1 MKNNIVIKKLF
12 GSLILLLV
20 LAAMSCKNENK
31 SAEMEEVAQEENGSK
46 SDGIKN
52 AEDDAQ
58 YLVEAAATDLQEI
71 EIGKLAQQK
80 SSDPDVKA
88 FGKMLEEDHMKSSA
102 EVKKLA
108 QLKNISLPGTLT
120 EDGQKMYEELDEKAG
135 LDFDRKFAEMMVDGH
150 QKAIDKMEKAAEG
163 ASDEEIRAWA
173 SGKIPTLT
181 GHLEHAKSLKAIIGA
196 KK

>member
-31 SAEMEEVAQEENGSK
+31 PAEMEEVAQEENGSK

-80 SSDPDVKA
+80 SSDQDVKA

-108 QLKNISLPGTLT
+108 QIKSISLPGTLT
-120 EDGQKMYEELDEKAG
+120 KDGQKMYEELDEKTG

-150 QKAIDKMEKAAEG
+150 QKAIDKMSKAAEG

-173 SGKIPTLT
+173 SSKIPTLT
-181 GHLEHAKSLKAIIGA
+181 GHLEHAKSLKAIIDA

>member
-31 SAEMEEVAQEENGSK
+31 PAEMEEVAQEENGSK

-71 EIGKLAQQK
+71 EIGQLAQQK

-108 QLKNISLPGTLT
+108 QLKNISLPVTLT
-120 EDGQKMYEELDEKAG
+120 EDGQKMYEELDEKTG

-181 GHLEHAKSLKAIIGA
+181 GHLEHAKNLKAIIGA